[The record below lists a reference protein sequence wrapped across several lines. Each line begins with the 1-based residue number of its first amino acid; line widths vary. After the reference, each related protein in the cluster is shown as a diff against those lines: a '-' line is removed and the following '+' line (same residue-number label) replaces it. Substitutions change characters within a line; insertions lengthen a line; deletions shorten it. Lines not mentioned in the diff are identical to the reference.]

1 MSLTDLALENYA
13 AGYNCSEAIIRACD
27 AYYGLD
33 LHEEDLKMMAGFG
46 SGMYTGLTCGALC
59 ASIAALSK
67 MTVETKAHD
76 HLDTL
81 RPYRFQQEAW
91 RDAMRPSQAGALH
104 QSVQMPGNRSSG
116 KRVAGRGNG
125 RNRPNRGK
133 ISRNRLVFLFAER
146 YYKKKNRRKQT

>member
-27 AYYGLD
+27 AYYGLN

-81 RPYRFQQEAW
+81 RPY
-91 RDAMRPSQAGALH
+91 SQKVVAAFNKKLGATQCAQVKPVH
-104 QSVQMPGNRSSG
+104 YTKAFKCRETV
-116 KRVAGRGNG
+116 
-125 RNRPNRGK
+125 
-133 ISRNRLVFLFAER
+133 RLASESLEEVMDEIARIEE
-146 YYKKKNRRKQT
+146 K